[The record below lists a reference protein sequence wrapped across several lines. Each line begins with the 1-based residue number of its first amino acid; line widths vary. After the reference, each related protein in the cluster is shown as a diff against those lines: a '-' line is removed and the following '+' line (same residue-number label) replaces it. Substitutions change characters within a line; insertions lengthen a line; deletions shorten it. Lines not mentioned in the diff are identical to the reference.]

1 MKQYT
6 VTGMSCAACSSRV
19 EKAVSKVPGVTAC
32 SVSLLTNSMGVEG
45 DVPPETVIHA
55 VEDAGYGASLK
66 GQGTAAQAQSASEAE
81 DALKDRET
89 PVLKHRLIASLGFL
103 AVLMYMSMGHMMW
116 GWPLPHF
123 MDGNHVA
130 MGLLQL
136 LLAGIIMVINQK
148 FFISG
153 FKGLLHRAP
162 NMDTLVALGSG
173 ASFIYSTY
181 ALFAM
186 TDAQLKG
193 NDTAV
198 MSYMHEFYFESAA
211 MILALITVGKMLE
224 ARSKG
229 KTTDALK
236 GLMKLAPKTAVIIR
250 DGVET
255 KVPIEEVKK
264 GDVFVVRPGENIPV
278 DGVVLEGASAVNEAA
293 LTGESIPVDKA
304 QGDPVS
310 AATVNQS
317 GYLRCEATRV
327 GEDTSLS
334 QIIRMVSDAAATKA
348 PIAKIADR
356 VSGVFV
362 PAVITIAVVTTIVWL
377 LAGQTFGFAL
387 ARGISVLV
395 ISCPCALGLATPV
408 AIMVGNGMGA
418 KNGIL
423 FKTAVSLEETGK
435 MDIVALDKTG
445 TITSGEPRVTDV
457 IPSGGVTEKELVSL
471 ALSLEKK
478 SEHPL
483 AKAVF
488 LYAKEQ
494 QVDAPE
500 AADFQALPG
509 NGLSGTLDGAS
520 LAGGSFSYISG
531 HTTVSAQ
538 EQASFERLASEG
550 KTPLCFMKNGRL
562 AGMIAVADVIKED
575 SPQAVKELQNMGIR
589 VVMLTGDNE
598 RTARAIGAQAGVDE
612 VIAGVLPDGKE
623 SVIRSLKEQGKVAM
637 VGDGIND
644 APALTRADIGIAIG
658 AGTDIAIDAADVV
671 LMKSRLSD
679 VPAAIRLS
687 RATLRNI
694 HENLFWAFFYNVVG
708 IPLAAGLWYPIFGWK
723 LNPMFG
729 AAAMSLSSFCVV
741 TNALRLNLFKMHD
754 ASKDHP
760 MRKRAEKAANKGG
773 EKAENAGA
781 VRMGAEDT
789 RSIGQTA
796 NGNETVSK
804 EMKKSENQKNNINM
818 EGITMTKT
826 MNIEGM
832 MCGHCEA
839 RVKKALEALAGVES
853 AEVSH
858 EKGTAVVSMSADVAD
873 DTLKEAVEAQDYKVD
888 SIQ

>member
-236 GLMKLAPKTAVIIR
+236 GLMKLAPKTAVIIW
-250 DGVET
+250 DGVEK
-255 KVPIEEVKK
+255 KVPIEGVKK

-362 PAVITIAVVTTIVWL
+362 PAVITIAVVTTIIWL

-483 AKAVF
+483 AKAVL

-509 NGLSGTLDGAS
+509 NGLSGTLNGAS

-796 NGNETVSK
+796 NGNETVAK
-804 EMKKSENQKNNINM
+804 EMQKSENQKNNINM

-858 EKGTAVVSMSADVAD
+858 EKGTAIVSMSADVAD